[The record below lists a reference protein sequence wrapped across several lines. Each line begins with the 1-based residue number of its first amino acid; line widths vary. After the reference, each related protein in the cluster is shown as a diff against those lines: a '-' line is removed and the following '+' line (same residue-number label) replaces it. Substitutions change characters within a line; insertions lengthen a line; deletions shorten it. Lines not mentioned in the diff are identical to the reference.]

1 MKPQAFI
8 KGAILIAG
16 MFLASCQNH
25 SDERILYVA
34 PDGDDRNP
42 GTMDQPFV
50 SLQMAAEKATAGT
63 TVFVRE
69 GTYVEPLLIQHSG
82 TEQEPIRFEAYQGE
96 DVLLSGKGM
105 EDDLDDVALIEI
117 DGHSYITV
125 DGFTIGDVTTNHVDK
140 TVVGIF
146 ITGASQHIE
155 IVNNTIRGVS
165 TTAVGGNAHG
175 IAVYGNEAITAI
187 EINQNTLTDLKLGLS
202 EALVVNGDVS
212 QFTITNNHV
221 YETDNIGIDVI
232 GYEGIAIDQSK
243 DYARQG
249 VIQGN
254 VVHHN
259 SSYEN
264 PSYDKDYSA
273 GGIYV
278 DGGSDVLIQGNT
290 VYQNDIGIEATSEH
304 KGKYA
309 NRIDILNNEVFDNRY
324 TGIAIG
330 GYDSERGGTRNTV
343 IAGNIVSHNDRVGLE
358 GAQLLVQ
365 YYTFANRIE
374 QNHFSASD
382 TGLFISSEYDEND
395 GMFFSENEYVVQ
407 EGVQARWLWGNK
419 DAHSLKDFQRL
430 TGSEHAAVFRSF

>member
-1 MKPQAFI
+1 MKQQAFFI
-8 KGAILIAG
+8 GVILLAG
-16 MFLASCQNH
+16 MFLVSCQNH

-34 PDGDDRNP
+34 PGGDDRNP
-42 GTMDQPFV
+42 GTMDQPLV
-50 SLQMAAEKATAGT
+50 SLQVAAEKATAGT

-96 DVLLSGKGM
+96 DVFLSGKGM

-117 DGHSYITV
+117 DGHSYITI

-140 TVVGIF
+140 TVIGIL

-155 IVNNTIRGVS
+155 IVNNTIQGVS

-175 IAVYGNEAITAI
+175 IAVYGNESITDI
-187 EINQNTLTDLKLGLS
+187 RINQNTLTDLRLGLS

-212 QFTITNNHV
+212 HFTINDNHV

-243 DYARQG
+243 DYARHG

-264 PSYDKDYSA
+264 PSYEKDYSA

-278 DGGSDVLIQGNT
+278 DGGSDVLIQGNR

-309 NRIDILNNEVFDNRY
+309 NHIDILNNVVFENSY

-330 GYDSERGGTRNTV
+330 GYDTERGGTTNTV
-343 IAGNIVSHNDRVGLE
+343 IAGNVVSHNDTVGLE

-365 YYTFANRIE
+365 YDTFSNQIE
-374 QNHFSASD
+374 QNQFSASQ
-382 TGLFISSEYDEND
+382 TGLFISNEYDENEN
-395 GMFFSENEYVVQ
+395 MFFSENEYVIQ
-407 EGVQARWLWGNK
+407 EDVKARWLWENK
-419 DAHSLKDFQRL
+419 DVDSLKEFQRL
-430 TGSEHAAVFRSF
+430 TGSDRGAVFRAL